1 MTEIQERLFALQDP
15 AYRDFTAP
23 LLPNLPRETIIG
35 VRTPALRRLA
45 KELKQEGKAGEFLR
59 LLPHAYFEENGL
71 HAALL
76 CLEKDFERCLEEL
89 ERFLPFIDNWATCD
103 GLNPDCFKKHHGELI
118 KRVPAWLASTHTYT
132 IRFGVGVLMN
142 HFLDGDFRPEYLD
155 WVAAIRSEEYYVN
168 MMRAWYFATALAKQY
183 EAAYPFLLQRR
194 LDRWTHNKAI
204 QKAVESYRITP
215 EQKADLK
222 LLRWKKDR

>member
-1 MTEIQERLFALQDP
+1 MKEIQEQLFALQDP

-59 LLPHAYFEENGL
+59 QLPHAFFEENGL

-76 CLEKDFERCLEEL
+76 CLERDFDFCLEEV
-89 ERFLPFIDNWATCD
+89 ERFLPHIDNWATCD

-118 KRVPAWLASTHTYT
+118 KCVPAWLRSEHTYT

-155 WVAAIRSEEYYVN
+155 WVTAIESEEYYLR
-168 MMRAWYFATALAKQY
+168 MMQAWYFATALAKQY
-183 EAAYPFLLQRR
+183 DAALPVLENRR
-194 LDRWTHNKAI
+194 LDPWTHNRTI
-204 QKAVESYRITP
+204 QKAVESRRITP
-215 EQKADLK
+215 EQKAYLK
-222 LLRWKKDR
+222 TLRRKKT

>member
-1 MTEIQERLFALQDP
+1 MTEIQERLLALRDP

-23 LLPNLPRETIIG
+23 LLPNVARERIIG
-35 VRTPALRRLA
+35 VRTPAVRKLA

-59 LLPHAYFEENGL
+59 QLPHAFFEENGL

-76 CLEKDFERCLEEL
+76 CLERDFDFCLEEV
-89 ERFLPFIDNWATCD
+89 ERFLPHIDNWATCD

-118 KRVPAWLASTHTYT
+118 ERVPAWLGKEHCYT
-132 IRFGVGVLMN
+132 IRFGVGMLMN

-168 MMRAWYFATALAKQY
+168 MMRAWYLATALAKQY
-183 EAAYPFLLQRR
+183 EAAYSFLVQRR

-204 QKAVESYRITP
+204 QKAVESNRITP

-222 LLRWKKDR
+222 LLRWKKEN